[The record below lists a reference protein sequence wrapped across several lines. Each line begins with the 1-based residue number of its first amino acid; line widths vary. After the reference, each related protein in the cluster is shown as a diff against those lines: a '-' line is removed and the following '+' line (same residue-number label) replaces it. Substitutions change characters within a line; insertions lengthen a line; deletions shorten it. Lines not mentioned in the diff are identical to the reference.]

1 MLFEANLL
9 ENVSLL
15 SVPVV
20 IVHSKMNSCA
30 AISGLIMLVVTN
42 LAAIVSFATPY
53 WREQTSS
60 TEGLWA
66 TCHGTQCQWVFDNN
80 KDLAESNDYIIAT
93 QGLMSVGLTVCLIAL
108 LVSTLALCCQCN
120 SCNYTGFVAGL
131 MITAFLSIGIA
142 VAVYGIKSSKEKKA
156 GIFFDNGHDFRFGW
170 SFWVGAGA
178 AIMALLTSLLYGC
191 SSKKED

>member
-15 SVPVV
+15 SVAVV

-80 KDLAESNDYIIAT
+80 KDLAESNGEFNIDDYN
-93 QGLMSVGLTVCLIAL
+93 L
-108 LVSTLALCCQCN
+108 L
-120 SCNYTGFVAGL
+120 
-131 MITAFLSIGIA
+131 
-142 VAVYGIKSSKEKKA
+142 
-156 GIFFDNGHDFRFGW
+156 
-170 SFWVGAGA
+170 
-178 AIMALLTSLLYGC
+178 
-191 SSKKED
+191 

>member
-1 MLFEANLL
+1 MIKIFSTHFLNLSRLQGNDLLHYSVVGRACKVQKHLPNYNFKFLRGEEKLESNFQCVLFEANLL

-15 SVPVV
+15 SVAVV

-80 KDLAESNDYIIAT
+80 KDLAESNGEFNINDYN
-93 QGLMSVGLTVCLIAL
+93 L
-108 LVSTLALCCQCN
+108 L
-120 SCNYTGFVAGL
+120 
-131 MITAFLSIGIA
+131 
-142 VAVYGIKSSKEKKA
+142 
-156 GIFFDNGHDFRFGW
+156 
-170 SFWVGAGA
+170 
-178 AIMALLTSLLYGC
+178 
-191 SSKKED
+191 